1 MAHPII
7 EALYIGLL
15 TSGMS
20 QPVDAPKPVV
30 SNPTTASSVIE
41 MRVRQR
47 VVYDWAAGQRRVF
60 DAPAARPA
68 LTDQPVVGITDEQ
81 VDRIIGGST
90 G

>member
-7 EALYIGLL
+7 EALYIVLL

-20 QPVDAPKPVV
+20 QPVDAPRPVL
-30 SNPTTASSVIE
+30 SNPTHTSVIE

-47 VVYDWAAGQRRVF
+47 VVYDWAAGQRLVF

-68 LTDQPVVGITDEQ
+68 LTGQPVVGIVDEQ
-81 VDRIIGGST
+81 ADRDIGG
-90 G
+90 